1 MATFLLIIIYAA
13 YVGLGLP
20 DSLFGAAWP
29 AIQQDFLLPLSAANY
44 VTVIVSGCTI
54 ISSLLGARF
63 VNKFGTWAVITF
75 STGITALA
83 LLGYALSPNLLI
95 ICLLAF
101 PMGLGA
107 GAIDSALNNYIAL
120 YYNAMHMNFLHCFY
134 GVGVIVSPYVLSL
147 ILKTS
152 TWQNGY
158 ITIFYLQIA
167 ITLLL
172 ALSYPFWKKVRHKPQ
187 VGTEE
192 TVVPRTLS
200 FGEMAKNP
208 LARLSWSMFIAA
220 NAIEGAAGTWGSA
233 YLVYTHGMNMSDG
246 AKLVTLFYVGL
257 AGGRF
262 LSGLLSKKL
271 TSWQLLLG
279 GAGVIGAGALL
290 MFYHDVAAA
299 SISLFLIGFG
309 VGPIHPNL
317 MHLTPRH
324 FGADVSASYIGSQ
337 MASAYLGI
345 LAAPPLFGIL
355 AQHISTAILPV
366 FELVWLVIFVIVTT
380 RFLQV
385 FKKQSAPHSPQ

>member
-1 MATFLLIIIYAA
+1 MATVLLIIIYAA
-13 YVGLGLP
+13 YIGLGLP

-29 AIQQDFLLPLSAANY
+29 AIQQDFLLPLSDANY
-44 VTVIVSGCTI
+44 VTIIVSGCTI
-54 ISSLLGARF
+54 ISSLLGAKF
-63 VNKFGTWAVITF
+63 VNKFGTWAVIAF

-83 LLGYALSPNLLI
+83 LLGYALSPNLLV
-95 ICLLAF
+95 ICLLSF

-147 ILKTS
+147 VLKTS
-152 TWQNGY
+152 TWQEGY
-158 ITIFYLQIA
+158 ITIFYLQAA
-167 ITLLL
+167 ITALMI
-172 ALSYPFWKKVRHKPQ
+172 LSYPLWKKVRHKSQ
-187 VGTEE
+187 VDNAE

-200 FGEMAKNP
+200 FGEMTKNP
-208 LARLSWSMFIAA
+208 LARLSWGMFIAA

-233 YLVYTHGMNMSDG
+233 YLVYTHGLSMSDG

-262 LSGLLSKKL
+262 LAGLLSKKF
-271 TSWQLLLG
+271 TSWQLIFG
-279 GAGVIGAGALL
+279 GAAMIGMGAVL
-290 MFYHDVAAA
+290 MFYPHPAAA
-299 SISLFLIGFG
+299 SVSLFLIGFG

-337 MASAYLGI
+337 MAAAYLGI

-355 AQHISTAILPV
+355 AQKAGTAILPV
-366 FELVWLVIFVIVTT
+366 FELVWLVIFVAVTLL
-380 RFLQV
+380 FLQM
-385 FKKQSAPHSPQ
+385 FKKQSASQ